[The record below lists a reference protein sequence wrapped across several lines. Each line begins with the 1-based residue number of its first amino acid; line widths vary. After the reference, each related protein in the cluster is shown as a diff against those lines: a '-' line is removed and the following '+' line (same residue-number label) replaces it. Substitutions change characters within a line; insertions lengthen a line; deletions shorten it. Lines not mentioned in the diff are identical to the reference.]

1 MHTKKSP
8 KCKRKR
14 GQYTNACIRP
24 TMGSLSLSLP
34 LFLSRFLTLTL
45 SLAPSLSLLLCC
57 TLALSLSVVRCPQ
70 KDRLGSLTLSLFL
83 TSSLTLTL
91 SLSHSLTLT
100 LSLSLS
106 RTISLSPS
114 RPYALALS
122 LFLFS
127 QPGRHRWKL
136 SIGDAR
142 ASERAM
148 AATTAR
154 MLGACRHTRGNR
166 FLVYN
171 LATLKADNVLS
182 L

>member
-1 MHTKKSP
+1 MYKCMHTSDDGFTLSLSP
-8 KCKRKR
+8 TLSLTFPHPYFLSRSIALSLALLHSRSLALCREVSTK
-14 GQYTNACIRP
+14 RP
-24 TMGSLSLSLP
+24 TGFSHALSLSRFFSHSFSLALSHSHSLSLSL
-34 LFLSRFLTLTL
+34 
-45 SLAPSLSLLLCC
+45 
-57 TLALSLSVVRCPQ
+57 AL
-70 KDRLGSLTLSLFL
+70 
-83 TSSLTLTL
+83 
-91 SLSHSLTLT
+91 
-100 LSLSLS
+100 
-106 RTISLSPS
+106 SLSPS

-142 ASERAM
+142 ASERAT

-166 FLVYN
+166 FLNYD
-171 LATLKADNVLS
+171 LATLKADSVLS